1 MRVFYLNTHKWT
13 GAIYS
18 IIVSIN
24 VRLSQENLMIEVG
37 DVTNDHFSF
46 I

>member
-13 GAIYS
+13 GAIYP
-18 IIVSIN
+18 IVASIN

-37 DVTNDHFSF
+37 DVTNNHFSF